1 MRLIPAIKLAYR
13 LCKNK
18 DSNILRYAETEF
30 EFAWPEQDEMQ
41 DLMKS
46 QLIELLEVFST
57 HGHSGFSAGY
67 AISCFELLSRFKPL
81 SPLTGKDDEWVE
93 VGSGTFQNKR
103 CSHVFKQADRFNGQA
118 YDIDGKVF
126 RKADGCC
133 YTSSESFTPITFP
146 YTPKTEY
153 VDVA

>member
-1 MRLIPAIKLAYR
+1 MKLIPAIKLAYR
-13 LCKNK
+13 LWKNK
-18 DSNILRYAETEF
+18 DSNILVHAEREF
-30 EFAWPEQDEMQ
+30 EFVWPEKDEMQ

-67 AISCFELLSRFKPL
+67 AINCFELLSRYKPL
-81 SPLTGKDDEWVE
+81 SPLTGGDDEWVE
-93 VGSGTFQNKR
+93 VGSDVYQNKR
-103 CSHVFKQADRFNGQA
+103 CGHVFKQTDRFDGQA

-126 RKADGCC
+126 RQADGYC
-133 YTSSESFTPITFP
+133 YTSSESFTPIIFP